1 MVRFE
6 FCKPS
11 ASRVEQKKYAYP
23 DQVDDGKTES
33 PPGWKRAEGRKEGG
47 DILMHGEDKNN
58 DKTMDD
64 IQVKKIEEQGYAPKD
79 N

>member
-1 MVRFE
+1 
-6 FCKPS
+6 
-11 ASRVEQKKYAYP
+11 
-23 DQVDDGKTES
+23 
-33 PPGWKRAEGRKEGG
+33 
-47 DILMHGEDKNN
+47 MHGEDKNN